1 MRVFDQSMSELLS
14 QPGANIMTTFPY
26 AQETAI
32 KAKRVTIGSVCKV
45 AAVPADFIVVCL
57 WALTGLMLTALFA
70 ACVGSIDFADFL
82 AAAG

>member
-1 MRVFDQSMSELLS
+1 
-14 QPGANIMTTFPY
+14 MTTFPY
-26 AQETAI
+26 AQDIAT

-45 AAVPADFIVVCL
+45 AAVPADFTVVCL
-57 WALTGLMLTALFA
+57 WALTGLIMTALVA